1 MHVAHQR
8 ETEMNENEKLLRK
21 VFHVGLAL
29 PPDVAVEHLIY
40 NEIVE
45 WDSIGH
51 MQLVAEIEDAFDL
64 MLDTDDIIDMSSY
77 QKTRQ
82 ILMKYHVDFGD

>member
-1 MHVAHQR
+1 MD
-8 ETEMNENEKLLRK
+8 ENEGALQRA
-21 VFHVGLAL
+21 FRVGLAL
-29 PPDVAVEHLIY
+29 PQDVAVEQLVY

-51 MQLVAEIEDAFDL
+51 MQLVAEIEDAFDI

-77 QKTRQ
+77 QKTKQ
-82 ILMKYHVDFGD
+82 ILKKYDVDFGA